1 MPDDLR
7 ARRVGGGRAHRGD
20 CVIGDDVPAVVLGG
34 HTSGLAVIRALGSA
48 GVPVIAVGASL
59 DEPGQSSR
67 YCSRAVVAPHPED
80 DVRGFV
86 DFLLALANGDG
97 RPLLVPTSDETVAA
111 VARHKPRLEEAYTV
125 ACMDRTVVEGF
136 LDKWATLEL
145 AQRLGVP
152 APLTFRPESAADLE
166 RRREELVYP
175 CLVKPRE
182 SHVFFRVFGKK
193 MDMVEGFDELL
204 AAWRAADAAGIRVMV
219 QEFVPGPDS
228 HAVNYNAYVWDGR
241 ILVAC
246 TAQRLRSVPPHV
258 GFPRV
263 VVSRSVPEVA
273 EPAARLLAGMG
284 ISGFAN
290 VEFKKDERDGAYKL
304 MEVNGRHNMSA
315 HLSVRCGVNFPAI
328 EYDHRIRGVVPHVE
342 RFSTGV
348 YWINFPSDVVQG
360 LRSRKR
366 ERYGL
371 RDQLRPYLRPHV
383 FDMLSTTDPRP
394 FAASLRARFERLA
407 RRLGASAG

>member
-1 MPDDLR
+1 M
-7 ARRVGGGRAHRGD
+7 GD
-20 CVIGDDVPAVVLGG
+20 ELPAVVLGG

-48 GVPVIAVGASL
+48 GVPVIAVGTSPS
-59 DEPGQSSR
+59 EPGQSSR

-80 DVRGFV
+80 DERGFI
-86 DFLLALANGDG
+86 DFLLALPNGDG

-125 ACMDRTVVEGF
+125 ACMDRTVVERF
-136 LDKWATLEL
+136 LDKWATLGL

-152 APLTFRPESAADLE
+152 APPTFIPESEADLE
-166 RRREELVYP
+166 RRREGLVYP

-193 MDMVEGFDELL
+193 MDKVEGFDELL
-204 AAWRAADAAGIRVMV
+204 AAWRGADAAGISMVV

-228 HAVNYNAYVWDGR
+228 HGVNYNAYVWDGR
-241 ILVAC
+241 ILAAC
-246 TAQRLRSVPPHV
+246 TAQRLRSVPPQV

-263 VVSRSVPEVA
+263 VVSRSVPEVV

-284 ISGFAN
+284 ASGFAN
-290 VEFKKDERDGAYKL
+290 VEFKKDDRDGVYKL
-304 MEVNGRHNMSA
+304 LEVNGRHNMSA
-315 HLSVRCGVNFPAI
+315 HLSVRCGVNFPKI
-328 EYDHRIRGVVPHVE
+328 EYDHRVRGVVPQVE

-360 LRSRKR
+360 VRNRKR

-383 FDMLSTTDPRP
+383 FDVLSSTDPRP
-394 FAASLRARFERLA
+394 FAATMRSRFERLVG
-407 RRLGASAG
+407 RLGASAG